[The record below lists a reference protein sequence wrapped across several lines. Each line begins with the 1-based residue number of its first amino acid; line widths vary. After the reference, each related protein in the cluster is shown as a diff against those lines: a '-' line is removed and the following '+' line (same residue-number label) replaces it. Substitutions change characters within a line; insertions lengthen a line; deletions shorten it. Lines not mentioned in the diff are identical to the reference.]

1 MNQKEQK
8 IVKKWSHLM
17 YYGLLFII
25 MSFVQTSI
33 AMYRFKDQPSG
44 DITFNFFQDIFLSA
58 LFVSLFYILLLVF
71 IIKIPRFSIQII
83 IHSMLLVGLW
93 FLQDLSIFIDRE
105 ASWSTYSF
113 TESIGYTWMYS
124 RISLLCALVIYIFLS
139 FRLYRYYTK

>member
-8 IVKKWSHLM
+8 TRKKWGHLM

-113 TESIGYTWMYS
+113 TESISYTWMYS
-124 RISLLCALVIYIFLS
+124 RVSLLCALVIYIFLS
-139 FRLYRYYTK
+139 FRLYRHYTK

>member
-8 IVKKWSHLM
+8 TRKKWGHLM

-113 TESIGYTWMYS
+113 TESISYTWMYS

>member
-8 IVKKWSHLM
+8 TRKKWGHLM

-25 MSFVQTSI
+25 ISFVQTSI

>member
-1 MNQKEQK
+1 MDQNKQKTR
-8 IVKKWSHLM
+8 KKWGHLM

>member
-8 IVKKWSHLM
+8 TRKKWGRLM

-33 AMYRFKDQPSG
+33 AMYRFKDQPSR

-113 TESIGYTWMYS
+113 TESISYTWMYS
-124 RISLLCALVIYIFLS
+124 RISLLYALVIYIFLS
-139 FRLYRYYTK
+139 FRLYRHYTK

>member
-8 IVKKWSHLM
+8 TIKKWSSLM
-17 YYGLLFII
+17 YYGLFFII
-25 MSFVQTSI
+25 ISFVQTSI

-44 DITFNFFQDIFLSA
+44 DITFHFFIDTFLGA
-58 LFVSLFYILLLVF
+58 LLVSLFYILLLIF

-83 IHSMLLVGLW
+83 IHSLLLVGLW

-113 TESIGYTWMYS
+113 AESVHYTWVYS
-124 RISLLCALVIYIFLS
+124 RILILCALAIYNFLS
-139 FRLYRYYTK
+139 FRLYKRNIK

>member
-25 MSFVQTSI
+25 LSFVQTTI

-44 DITFNFFQDIFLSA
+44 DITFNFFQDIFLGG

-71 IIKIPRFSIQII
+71 IIKISRFSIQAI

-113 TESIGYTWMYS
+113 TESISYTWMYS

>member
-8 IVKKWSHLM
+8 TRKKWGHLM

>member
-8 IVKKWSHLM
+8 TRKKWGHLM

-113 TESIGYTWMYS
+113 TESISYTWMYS
-124 RISLLCALVIYIFLS
+124 RISLLYALVIYIFLS
-139 FRLYRYYTK
+139 FRLYRHYTK